1 LIFQGKKIEGFW
13 LKEWMKN
20 KDDEELEKIK
30 GEILKK
36 KNIFDGEVGAV
47 FGLEKSD
54 LALKEMRERK
64 LKGKILFEL

>member
-1 LIFQGKKIEGFW
+1 
-13 LKEWMKN
+13 MKN